1 MVLHPQGIKEVDSA
15 ILEQK
20 VSSNVDVVFRLHA
33 LSKRLK
39 QKIKRL
45 DASHHLVKKYKSFIN
60 NIRAIIDRIIVQS
73 LGDDESL
80 SEDASELKYEF
91 IGDSQLRINDE
102 TLEIS
107 EDESN
112 DAHDDD
118 SESEFKYTNVN
129 NQAACQIS
137 DTIFAPITI
146 FDRLYI
152 HQKKGLKW
160 LAGLHHR
167 GHGGILADEMGL
179 GKTITILS
187 FFNALIFSTES
198 KTLNLEGG
206 LHVLVVCPT
215 TLISQWKDEMGK
227 WAPLLKPIVFHG
239 ALGSF
244 GKRAIFGKS
253 QRVKYKA
260 LITSYE
266 TLRVHI
272 ETINACHWSY
282 VVLDEGQK
290 IRNPD
295 AAITL
300 AVKTLGTPHRILL
313 SGSPIQNN
321 LVEFWSLLDFVAPGH
336 LGTLPLFTEQFVEPI
351 MRSTDV
357 CNNSAAYNCALRL
370 RELVHPFIQRNLKSE
385 FTDCLR
391 LPKKTEHIIM
401 CNLTRVQYQVYIA
414 LLKNVINVESVGNSN
429 LALAVKTSISRMGS
443 KMKSSKFL
451 LLLTLLR
458 KVCNHPDLVLKEHP
472 KDFGNVERSS
482 KLMIALDIISNWEV
496 NGHKIL
502 VFSQTI
508 QMLNIIYAN
517 LATRYGAC
525 RIARIDGDIS
535 IKRRSGILDAFE
547 KGEDVFVLLLTTRV
561 GGVGLNLT
569 CADRI
574 LIFDPDWNPM
584 TDSQARERSYR
595 IGQNRDVV
603 IYRLISAHTVEEKIY
618 HRQIYK
624 FYLSERILTD
634 PRVMGFRFLPAS
646 DLLSLP
652 PKPAGPGDT
661 GEYMHDVEKQLK
673 SIDFEME
680 IRQLNNT
687 NGIYQR
693 SSDVA
698 KCVSEENPILQ
709 SIFAHHEIEG
719 VIKHDDI
726 ENRIYAN
733 VDQDSSVIA
742 DKAIQ
747 LLKRSLKERS
757 AYDISVPTWTGE
769 NGQAAAPVCCN
780 GRKVPKGGTGN
791 SVSMLQNLRRKTH
804 GPDVAV
810 IRKDMCPMIN
820 IILDYFRRAPKLEIP
835 TGEVC
840 NPTFRTTHS
849 RLPVKNSSDYSYVS

>member
-1 MVLHPQGIKEVDSA
+1 MVLHPQGIKEIDSA

-20 VSSNVDVVFRLHA
+20 ASSNVDVVFRFHA
-33 LSKRLK
+33 LSKKLK
-39 QKIKRL
+39 LKINRL
-45 DASHHLVKKYKSFIN
+45 DASSHLVKKYKSIIGK
-60 NIRAIIDRIIVQS
+60 IRKIIDRIIAQS
-73 LGDDESL
+73 LGDDEQF
-80 SEDASELKYEF
+80 SEDTSELKYEF
-91 IGDSQLRINDE
+91 IGDSQLKINDE
-102 TLEIS
+102 IIEIS
-107 EDESN
+107 EDESSEAPN
-112 DAHDDD
+112 GGP
-118 SESEFKYTNVN
+118 ESEFKYIHLND
-129 NQAACQIS
+129 QAACQIS
-137 DTIFAPITI
+137 ETIFAPVTI

-187 FFNALIFSTES
+187 FFHALIFSKES
-198 KTLNLEGG
+198 KKLDFGGG

-215 TLISQWKDEMGK
+215 TLISQWKDEMDK
-227 WAPLLKPIVFHG
+227 WTPLLKPVVFHG
-239 ALGSF
+239 AFGSF
-244 GKRAIFGKS
+244 GKRAIFGKFK
-253 QRVKYKA
+253 RVKYKA

-272 ETINACHWSY
+272 DTINACHWSY

-351 MRSTDV
+351 MKSTDI
-357 CNNSAAYNCALRL
+357 CSNSTAYNCALRL

-414 LLKNVINVESVGNSN
+414 LLKNVINVHSVGNSN
-429 LALAVKTSISRMGS
+429 LEMAVKSSISRMGGN
-443 KMKSSKFL
+443 MKSSRFL
-451 LLLTLLR
+451 VLLTLLR

-482 KLMIALDIISNWEV
+482 KLMVALDIISNWEI

-517 LATRYGAC
+517 LTTRYSAC

-535 IKRRSGILDAFE
+535 IKKRSGILDSFE

-595 IGQNRDVV
+595 IGQSRDVV

-661 GEYMHDVEKQLK
+661 DDYINDVEKQLK

-687 NGIYQR
+687 KGIYQR

-726 ENRIYAN
+726 EHRIYAN

-769 NGQAAAPVCCN
+769 NGQAAAPVTCN
-780 GRKVPKGGTGN
+780 RRKMSKGNTEN
-791 SVSMLQNLRRKTH
+791 SIAVLQNLRRKTH
-804 GPDVAV
+804 DHYTGG
-810 IRKDMCPMIN
+810 IRKDMCSMVK
-820 IILDYFRRAPKLEIP
+820 IILDYFRRAPKLEVP

-840 NPTFRTTHS
+840 
-849 RLPVKNSSDYSYVS
+849 